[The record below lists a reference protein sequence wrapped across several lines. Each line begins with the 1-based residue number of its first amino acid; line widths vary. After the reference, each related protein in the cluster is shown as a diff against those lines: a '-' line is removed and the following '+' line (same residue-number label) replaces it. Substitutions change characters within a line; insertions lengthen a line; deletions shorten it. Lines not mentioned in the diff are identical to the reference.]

1 MGNIPNS
8 QSGKMS
14 QVQQVPGLDATI
26 RLCCRRSQ
34 RAKFQ
39 CLDLESGQTPEWY
52 EAEALISLGACTTPN
67 ISAQHSG
74 AGACFLSAILQEN
87 VPENR
92 LQIFFEGK
100 PDEATRNI
108 LKENSFRWSP
118 KAGAWQR
125 QLNDNT
131 FWVVDRI
138 SFLRPLSGEKPSELQ
153 AKARQAQEK
162 PSIRAQLKAA
172 KEGQQPKAHTKD
184 KSRDLEV

>member
-87 VPENR
+87 VPEKYS
-92 LQIFFEGK
+92 L
-100 PDEATRNI
+100 
-108 LKENSFRWSP
+108 SP
-118 KAGAWQR
+118 KACAG
-125 QLNDNT
+125 
-131 FWVVDRI
+131 I
-138 SFLRPLSGEKPSELQ
+138 LRRAERRGKDLPPL
-153 AKARQAQEK
+153 
-162 PSIRAQLKAA
+162 LKAA
-172 KEGQQPKAHTKD
+172 LMQQAGNW
-184 KSRDLEV
+184 